1 MIRPLLIFLSSTA
14 GVYVI
19 TLSANSTLWAAMRER
34 EIRAC
39 DLDEQAAADLF
50 ASIGTPKLA
59 GPAPVCGCRHGVR
72 ARRHKPRRLEQ
83 MNDRGIR
90 WPRLVEREMSNRI
103 SYPNS
108 EDRTK

>member
-34 EIRAC
+34 EIPC

-59 GPAPVCGCRHGVR
+59 GPAPVYGCRHGVR
-72 ARRHKPRRLEQ
+72 GLRHEPRRLER

-90 WPRLVEREMSNRI
+90 WTRVVEREMSNRI